1 VVFFDHPL
9 PLPLSHKC
17 ERGVNRVINAGR
29 VVQPTCIWT
38 FSPQFKLTSFSW
50 WWLSFKL
57 ISYMVIQMKVV
68 VRLFFRSIRIL
79 LIPFMHLF
87 EFITTPK
94 GVVRSAAA
102 QEEVDRQSRNLVLY
116 QFKTCPFCIKV
127 RREIKRLSLPIELRD
142 AQKNQQN
149 RAALLQG
156 GGQVKVP
163 CLQIKDE
170 QGKVQWMYEST
181 AINQYLHQR
190 FGVI

>member
-1 VVFFDHPL
+1 
-9 PLPLSHKC
+9 
-17 ERGVNRVINAGR
+17 
-29 VVQPTCIWT
+29 
-38 FSPQFKLTSFSW
+38 
-50 WWLSFKL
+50 
-57 ISYMVIQMKVV
+57 MVIQMKVV
-68 VRLFFRSIRIL
+68 VRLFFRVIRIL

-87 EFITTPK
+87 EFVTSPK
-94 GVVRSAAA
+94 GIVRTEPA
-102 QEEVDRQSRNLVLY
+102 QQEVDKQCRSLVLY
-116 QFKTCPFCIKV
+116 QFQTCPFCIRV

-156 GGQVKVP
+156 GGQIKVP

-181 AINQYLHQR
+181 TINQYLHQR

>member
-1 VVFFDHPL
+1 
-9 PLPLSHKC
+9 
-17 ERGVNRVINAGR
+17 
-29 VVQPTCIWT
+29 
-38 FSPQFKLTSFSW
+38 
-50 WWLSFKL
+50 
-57 ISYMVIQMKVV
+57 MKEV

-87 EFITTPK
+87 EFVTTPK
-94 GVVRSAAA
+94 GVVRAAA
-102 QEEVDRQSRNLVLY
+102 TQQIVNQQCRNLVLY

-156 GGQVKVP
+156 GGFVKVP
-163 CLQIKDE
+163 CLQIRDE
-170 QGKVQWMYEST
+170 HGNVQWLYEST

-190 FGVI
+190 FASIYT